1 MVALLD
7 VALGLGDCRLAT
19 PVRAK
24 SVAGPMDRWLIQ
36 RLEYQPYGFLHHAVY
51 HVGDPQP
58 TLSTICLWDPYPP
71 DISWQVGSRKLC
83 RSQHG
88 SPICPVLLHLLD
100 ALAEE
105 VIKKIKKTH
114 QLSVKVDGNPY
125 DGWQVIDVGEI
136 VVHLFTP
143 DQRAYYKLEEL
154 WGEAKVLLHL
164 Q

>member
-1 MVALLD
+1 MWEKTNNRGDTLTSNEINRTIVDALESKKGEDILLMD
-7 VALGLGDCRLAT
+7 MREVSDFADYFVICSGSS
-19 PVRAK
+19 VR
-24 SVAGPMDRWLIQ
+24 M
-36 RLEYQPYGFLHHAVY
+36 
-51 HVGDPQP
+51 
-58 TLSTICLWDPYPP
+58 
-71 DISWQVGSRKLC
+71 
-83 RSQHG
+83 
-88 SPICPVLLHLLD
+88 LD

-105 VIKKIKKTH
+105 VIKNIKKTH
-114 QLSVKVDGNPY
+114 QLSVKVDGNPF